1 MLSIAYGIK
10 YNGGNGCTV
19 GSVDDGN
26 DESSG
31 DVRSGSQNRDFKIVV
46 YGKRLISRNFFVIKS
61 RSRTVKCSSYTIY

>member
-46 YGKRLISRNFFVIKS
+46 YG
-61 RSRTVKCSSYTIY
+61 